1 MRRAPAGATRAAL
14 RPLASTA
21 SPVYPA
27 AMPQIVNIIGPTFF
41 AVLVG
46 YLFGRVS
53 KANLAPLIDISMY
66 VAVPGPGLPFDVY
79 GRDRARR
86 RRAVVGLLPDH
97 HGGSLAA
104 AFVLFTAIRQKHSGL
119 YLPIVFTNFINIPLP
134 IIYLAF
140 GDQGAAQAVLMWIPQ
155 GLLIYSLGVYVA
167 SGEKD
172 LKQGL
177 QVMMRTPLIYAAI
190 LGLGLNLLHVPLPSL
205 VIGSVKL
212 LGQAAVPLMLLILGT
227 SIGRFHLTQIPL
239 TAAASVLRVGGGFAF
254 GFLAVWL
261 LGLAGITRSVVLF
274 EASMPSAVFVS
285 VLAAKYKNEEELVSS
300 VVLATTLTAI
310 VVIPTLLYFL
320 T

>member
-1 MRRAPAGATRAAL
+1 MH
-14 RPLASTA
+14 
-21 SPVYPA
+21 
-27 AMPQIVNIIGPTFF
+27 QIVNIIGPTFF

-46 YLFGRVS
+46 YIFGRVS

-66 VAVPGPGLPFDVY
+66 IAVPALAFSSMFASEIVIGE
-79 GRDRARR
+79 
-86 RRAVVGLLPDH
+86 AVKVWAACLIIMAGTLVAALL
-97 HGGSLAA
+97 
-104 AFVLFTAIRQKHSGL
+104 LFAVIRQKHSGL

-140 GDQGAAQAVLMWIPQ
+140 GDAGAAQALLMYIPQ
-155 GLLIYSLGVYVA
+155 GLIMYSLGVYVA

-177 QVMMRTPLIYAAI
+177 RVMMRTPLIYAAI
-190 LGLGLNLLHVPLPSL
+190 LGLAFNLLHVPLPT
-205 VIGSVKL
+205 VVVGSVKL

-227 SIGRFHLTQIPL
+227 SIGRFRLTQIPL

-254 GFLAVWL
+254 GVLAVWL
-261 LGLAGITRSVVLF
+261 LAITGVTRSVVLF
-274 EASMPSAVFVS
+274 EAAMPAAVFVS

-300 VVLATTLTAI
+300 VVLATTLMAI
-310 VVIPTLLYFL
+310 VVVPALLYFL